1 MGTNR
6 LLMRLAVLAM
16 LAASCVAR
24 ADTPQPDPA
33 RREEMRKELAA
44 AKARLKLTPEQ
55 EVQLKDLLVEQ
66 GGKLKQIRASD
77 ASRAEKLQQAKA
89 VRQSFRER
97 LTTILS
103 PEQLTE
109 WDRIRDEAIAR
120 ERQRRSEQE

>member
-1 MGTNR
+1 
-6 LLMRLAVLAM
+6 MRLAVLAM